1 VESQPKWLQTL
12 TYLLPSRHFVSFS
25 QVIIYRGGGVSAVWP
40 HFAMVGAV
48 GVGFFAYSVSR
59 FRKSIAVSK

>member
-1 VESQPKWLQTL
+1 
-12 TYLLPSRHFVSFS
+12 
-25 QVIIYRGGGVSAVWP
+25 VIIYRGGGLAAVWR

-48 GVGFFAYSVSR
+48 GVAFFSYSVSR